1 MSNTTSIPAILNQTA
16 SVLDRAQGFIE
27 AVNRIFADANAK
39 ASEHM
44 RDYHKPLEI
53 RNGRVTGDWLVLDHV
68 SGGSRSV
75 YCFIRLTAGE
85 NRTLGVMKV
94 GDIHKPA
101 SFKIPAKHAR
111 GNVFSADFGASCA
124 GVYGVAYLR

>member
-1 MSNTTSIPAILNQTA
+1 MSNTTSIPTILNRTA
-16 SVLDRAQGFIE
+16 PVLERAQGFIE
-27 AVNRIFADANAK
+27 AVNRIFAEANAK

-53 RNGRVTGDWLVLDHV
+53 RNGRVSGDWLVLDHC
-68 SGGSRSV
+68 SGGGRSV
-75 YCFIRLTAGE
+75 YAFIRLTPGE

-94 GDIHKPA
+94 GDIHRPA

-111 GNVFSADFGASCA
+111 GNVFDADFGASCA
-124 GVYGVAYLR
+124 GLYGVAYLR

>member
-1 MSNTTSIPAILNQTA
+1 MSNTTSIPTILNQTA
-16 SVLDRAQGFIE
+16 SVLERAHGFIE
-27 AVNRIFADANAK
+27 SVNRIFADANAM

-44 RDYHKPLEI
+44 RDYHNPLEI
-53 RNGRVTGDWLVLDHV
+53 RNGRVTGDWLVLDHL

-75 YCFIRLTAGE
+75 YAFIRLTPGE

-101 SFKIPAKHAR
+101 SYKIPSKHAR